1 MVTEKD
7 LIGDSVL
14 AYKITKK
21 GFPIEVVEKIL
32 EKNIQEFQEYRY
44 KGFYWENTEEGKDFW
59 SAVIGERDFD
69 VFFKRYPI
77 PYPKKMYVSDTGD
90 LTNKEAWHEAIVL
103 LETEGKFL
111 AVDKDSSI
119 DTTMWNYAIDKWRYN
134 QMKEPK
140 KEVLHNA
147 LNASD
152 FVLVRDKK
160 ENVWMLEIFS
170 HMNYENAPYPFI
182 CLRDNYTFCIP
193 FKGNEHL
200 LNTNKNE
207 M

>member
-1 MVTEKD
+1 MVTKKD
-7 LIGDSVL
+7 LIGD
-14 AYKITKK
+14 IE

-32 EKNIQEFQEYRY
+32 ERFQECRY
-44 KGFYWENTEEGKDFW
+44 KGFDWEGKDFW
-59 SAVIGERDFD
+59 SAVIKERDFD

-77 PYPKKMYVSDTGD
+77 PLKEDEQVKAPYPKKMYVSDTGD